1 MLKCISNEYN
11 VSLIVF
17 NPEGEYLE
25 EIPENI
31 REKLKFVPV
40 TNMENVLKV
49 ALTENVFV
57 RREGEPRPILEVAT
71 TMSYHSLEQ

>member
-1 MLKCISNEYN
+1 M
-11 VSLIVF
+11 
-17 NPEGEYLE
+17 
-25 EIPENI
+25 I

-49 ALTENVFV
+49 ALTENAFV
-57 RREGEPRPILEVAT
+57 RREGEPRPVLEVAT